1 MLAGDLRPHFMVMA
15 RSLLRIV
22 QGVWLDSRPVA
33 KSDRQRKEPAV
44 AVSTFLLG
52 VVIFALFFG
61 LVAAC
66 DRL

>member
-1 MLAGDLRPHFMVMA
+1 MA
-15 RSLLRIV
+15 MAQSLLWIV

-33 KSDRQRKEPAV
+33 RSDSERKEPAV
-44 AVSTFLLG
+44 AVTTFVLG